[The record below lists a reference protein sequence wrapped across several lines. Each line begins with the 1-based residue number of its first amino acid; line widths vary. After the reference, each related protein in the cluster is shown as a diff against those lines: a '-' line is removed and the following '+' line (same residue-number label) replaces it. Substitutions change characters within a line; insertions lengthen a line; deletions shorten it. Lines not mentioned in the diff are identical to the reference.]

1 MASDRHNPP
10 PKKNTLSFK
19 LPTNYKCLEI
29 VGKGSFGVVAKCYK
43 RDSGETVAVKISR
56 NTSNA
61 KKELSM
67 LQNLMRQELDKHNI
81 VRFQEWFQMDKRT
94 ALVFEILD
102 ISLHDRWRKRI
113 LVPIQLQDVRTVVQ
127 QLATALNALKN
138 VGVIHTDIKMDNIML
153 VDHLR
158 LPFRVKLI
166 DFGLAILRSEAR
178 QGGLYQTCYCRSP
191 EIILGAPFSEA
202 IDMWS
207 LGCVMAAMLGVI
219 LFPGT
224 SEHDLIRYM
233 IDLLGQ
239 PDDNYLDSGIKS
251 RLFFEKQSSGRWSL
265 KIGEDTENPKYQRT
279 YKFRSLDALKKL
291 DLDDEAQAEV
301 ADRWECIELLKEM
314 LKMNPGERISPS
326 QVLSHPFI
334 IKSHLKDISLSTY
347 TSPPEYVDE
356 WPRESKKSSCQGL
369 WTTAREEIS
378 KTSNCSVGIFWSALT
393 TRKHQDVLDQPTNS
407 GRSQV
412 IWMTAD
418 VLESIDSTADIIHS
432 SLTTTPLEDVP
443 DRLMNSENSSSPE
456 DWTTAREEFSENVNS
471 SPGLFWSMSPLEDFL
486 DFPTD
491 SGTS

>member
-1 MASDRHNPP
+1 
-10 PKKNTLSFK
+10 
-19 LPTNYKCLEI
+19 
-29 VGKGSFGVVAKCYK
+29 
-43 RDSGETVAVKISR
+43 
-56 NTSNA
+56 
-61 KKELSM
+61 M

-166 DFGLAILRSEAR
+166 DFGLAILRSEAQ

-224 SEHDLIRYM
+224 SEHDLA
-233 IDLLGQ
+233 
-239 PDDNYLDSGIKS
+239 S
-251 RLFFEKQSSGRWSL
+251 
-265 KIGEDTENPKYQRT
+265 EDTENPKYQRT

-291 DLDDEAQAEV
+291 DLDDKAQAEV
-301 ADRWECIELLKEM
+301 ADRQECIELLKEM

-334 IKSHLKDISLSTY
+334 IKSHLKNISL
-347 TSPPEYVDE
+347 
-356 WPRESKKSSCQGL
+356 
-369 WTTAREEIS
+369 
-378 KTSNCSVGIFWSALT
+378 
-393 TRKHQDVLDQPTNS
+393 
-407 GRSQV
+407 
-412 IWMTAD
+412 
-418 VLESIDSTADIIHS
+418 
-432 SLTTTPLEDVP
+432 
-443 DRLMNSENSSSPE
+443 
-456 DWTTAREEFSENVNS
+456 
-471 SPGLFWSMSPLEDFL
+471 
-486 DFPTD
+486 
-491 SGTS
+491 